1 MPAPVVSGH
10 AAPVPGCE
18 AGRWVG
24 VVLSCRGG
32 RGGVAPDRVRAP
44 DIGNDY
50 RPIVVRT
57 PPVDWL

>member
-1 MPAPVVSGH
+1 M
-10 AAPVPGCE
+10 
-18 AGRWVG
+18 
-24 VVLSCRGG
+24 LSCRGG
-32 RGGVAPDRVRAP
+32 RGGAAPDRIRAP